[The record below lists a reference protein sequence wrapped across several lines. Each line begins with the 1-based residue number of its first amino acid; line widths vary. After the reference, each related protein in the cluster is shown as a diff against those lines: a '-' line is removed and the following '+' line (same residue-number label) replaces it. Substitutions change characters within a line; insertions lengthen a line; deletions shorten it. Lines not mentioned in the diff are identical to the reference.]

1 MAGGKLS
8 QSRCGRFVLLVAMVT
23 SDAPPEVAQR
33 TRVDGL
39 ATHCACTARLCAF
52 PVNVFLP
59 CFFFLF
65 VAFFLVQIIDYR
77 LVSYFTTPA
86 HEFYLGTMVDLKTPP
101 PCVAPSR

>member
-1 MAGGKLS
+1 MANFRRAGVAGLS
-8 QSRCGRFVLLVAMVT
+8 CLSLLVT
-23 SDAPPEVAQR
+23 SDAPPKVAQR

-52 PVNVFLP
+52 PVNVLLP
-59 CFFFLF
+59 CLFLLF

-77 LVSYFTTPA
+77 LVSYFTPPA
-86 HEFYLGTMVDLKTPP
+86 LEFYLGEVVDLKTPP